1 MSQQTRQRRRK
12 RAGGNPLVRV
22 GLVLGCLGIFSV
34 AGWVA
39 WTAAK
44 SPGIDELKPTEP
56 GAVSVVYAADG
67 SRLGFISTVILRT
80 PVQGSLIPNQM
91 GQATVAIEDR
101 RFYKHTGVDYE
112 GIVRA
117 ALRNATS
124 GKALQGG
131 STLTMQL
138 ARNLY
143 IPGERSQKSLDRK
156 VKEAKWALELESEH

>member
-1 MSQQTRQRRRK
+1 
-12 RAGGNPLVRV
+12 
-22 GLVLGCLGIFSV
+22 
-34 AGWVA
+34 
-39 WTAAK
+39 
-44 SPGIDELKPTEP
+44 
-56 GAVSVVYAADG
+56 
-67 SRLGFISTVILRT
+67 
-80 PVQGSLIPNQM
+80 M